1 MDSIDL
7 SASSRSTT
15 GKGANRKLRRAG
27 QIPAV
32 VYTSGGLATSVSVD
46 PATLEHGFAKTKNP
60 STLVNLAVGDS
71 TRICLVKAV
80 QRHPVSKVL
89 RHVDFYEVH
98 PDDDIMVVVKVVP
111 VGVAAGVKA
120 GGVMRLVRRSLDI
133 VCKPK
138 DIPRTID
145 IDVSAFEIGTVLKVS
160 QLSLPTGCAVK
171 GGGEFNMLTVLGKRL
186 EAAGAAT

>member
-98 PDDDIMVVVKVVP
+98 PDDDITVVVKVVP
-111 VGVAAGVKA
+111 VGVSAGVKA

-145 IDVSAFEIGTVLKVS
+145 IDVSAFEIGTILKVS
-160 QLSLPTGCAVK
+160 QLNLPAGCTVK

-186 EAAGAAT
+186 EAVGAAT